1 MNQQKNMISMKSM
14 RNVNSNIMKSI
25 KNMKSMSQ
33 VWAELYTWHH
43 IKYMQMTLGH
53 DKILNTQRNLKKN
66 FVLFGKLR
74 IFFLGQLLGEKILSK
89 LLSDC

>member
-33 VWAELYTWHH
+33 VWAELYTWYH
-43 IKYMQMTLGH
+43 IKYMQMTLGQ
-53 DKILNTQRNLKKN
+53 DKILNTQRNLKRT
-66 FVLFGKLR
+66 FFGKLR
-74 IFFLGQLLGEKILSK
+74 IFFLT
-89 LLSDC
+89 

>member
-43 IKYMQMTLGH
+43 IKYMQMTR
-53 DKILNTQRNLKKN
+53 TQ
-66 FVLFGKLR
+66 
-74 IFFLGQLLGEKILSK
+74 
-89 LLSDC
+89 

>member
-33 VWAELYTWHH
+33 VWAELYTWYH
-43 IKYMQMTLGH
+43 IKYMQMTLGQ
-53 DKILNTQRNLKKN
+53 DKILNTQRNLKRTLGNSEFSFLDN
-66 FVLFGKLR
+66 F
-74 IFFLGQLLGEKILSK
+74 
-89 LLSDC
+89 